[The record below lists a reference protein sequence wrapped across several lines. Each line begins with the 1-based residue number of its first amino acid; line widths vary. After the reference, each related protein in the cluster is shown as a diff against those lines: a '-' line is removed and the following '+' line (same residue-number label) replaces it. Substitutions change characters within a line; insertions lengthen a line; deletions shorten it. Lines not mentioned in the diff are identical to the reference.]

1 MAVGKCRASP
11 DRAARMASP
20 LSRPADAFTLRPGE
34 TRDLLPLKRL
44 IATVSGGLTTLPN
57 EDRILE
63 SKLDQSKASFA
74 SRVRSPGAEQYFFV
88 LEDER
93 TGDLVGTSAI
103 MARTG
108 GFDPFYSYE
117 LREEPVRHE
126 PLGIAKH
133 IPVLHLRTD
142 HKGPSEICSLFLRAD
157 LRAGGLGRLL
167 SLGRF
172 LFMAEFTERFDR
184 HVIAEMRGYLDDDG
198 HSPFWETVG
207 RHFFERDFRAADV
220 LSGLGEKDFIRDLMP
235 RHPIYVP
242 LLPAAVQPV
251 IGRVH
256 RDTEP
261 ALRLLLNEGFV
272 KTGEVDIFD
281 AGPLVRAELSAVRTV
296 QRRRVTTLRA
306 MHPAP
311 LPDARPCLVA
321 SCQLAFRATIGAVR
335 ENTDGTADLD
345 AAAARRVQLLAG
357 GRFQYLPLYAGRGEK

>member
-1 MAVGKCRASP
+1 
-11 DRAARMASP
+11 MASS
-20 LSRPADAFTLRPGE
+20 LSRPTDAFTLRPGE
-34 TRDLLPLKRL
+34 ARDLLALRRL
-44 IATVSGGLTTLPN
+44 IATVTGGLTTLPN
-57 EDRILE
+57 EERILE

-74 SRVRSPGAEQYFFV
+74 SKVRAPGAEQYFFV

-93 TGDLVGTSAI
+93 TGELVGTSAI

-117 LREEPVRHE
+117 LRDEPIRHA
-126 PLGIAKH
+126 PLGISKH
-133 IPVLHLRTD
+133 IQVLHLRTD

-172 LFMAEFTERFDR
+172 LFMAQFPERFDR
-184 HVIAEMRGYLDDDG
+184 QVIAEMRGFLDDDER
-198 HSPFWETVG
+198 SPFWETVG
-207 RHFFERDFRAADV
+207 RHFFERDFHAADV

-242 LLPAAVQPV
+242 LLPASVQPV

-281 AGPLVRAELSAVRTV
+281 AGPLLRADLASVRTV
-296 QRRRVTTLRA
+296 QRRRVTALRA
-306 MHPAP
+306 LHPAP
-311 LPDARPCLVA
+311 LPDSRACLVA
-321 SCQLAFRATIGAVR
+321 SIQLEFRATLGAVR
-335 ENTDGTADLD
+335 ENVDGSADLD
-345 AAAARRVQLLAG
+345 AAAAQRLRLQPGAQ
-357 GRFQYLPLYAGRGEK
+357 FQYLPLYSERQRSEVGASDTQVSDRP